1 MRGGRA
7 NMAGNQNYY
16 DVLGV
21 KRDATDDEI
30 KKAFRK
36 LAAKNHPDRGGDEKK
51 FAEISE
57 AYTTLSDPKKRKE
70 YDQLLMFGGI
80 PGSGFGGGP
89 GRGGYT
95 YTTNVD
101 SDFFSNFA
109 DGGFG
114 GFDFGSIFG
123 GAAGGGANRARRRP
137 TKGRDLTMSID
148 VTAEEA
154 LYGGSRKVSFS
165 SPSTGQSQTIT
176 VRIPSGAYDGGKL
189 RVHGYGED
197 GVAGGEK
204 GDLVITLNVA
214 EHPLFKRDGADIR
227 IEYPISM
234 YEAALGCKIS
244 IPMPYGNDALLNIP
258 AGTQAGRT
266 FRIPDKGA
274 PDIKHKGK
282 NGSVYV
288 TVQVKIPTMLS
299 KKERD
304 ALEALA
310 AADDRSYR
318 EGFDKNARKDADRNG
333 A

>member
-1 MRGGRA
+1 
-7 NMAGNQNYY
+7 MAGTQNYY

-21 KRDATDDEI
+21 KRDATDDDI

-70 YDQLLMFGGI
+70 YDQLLMFGGV
-80 PGSGFGGGP
+80 GGAGFGGN
-89 GRGGYT
+89 RGGYS

-101 SDFFSNFA
+101 GDFFSNFA

-114 GFDFGSIFG
+114 GFDFSSIFG
-123 GAAGGGANRARRRP
+123 GAAGGAGARGRARRP

-165 SPSTGQSQTIT
+165 SPTTGQSQTIT

-189 RVHGYGED
+189 RVHGYGDD

-214 EHPLFKRDGADIR
+214 EHPIFKRDGADIR
-227 IEYPISM
+227 MEYPISM
-234 YEAALGCKIS
+234 YEAALGCKIEV
-244 IPMPYGNDALLNIP
+244 PMPYGKAALLNIP
-258 AGTQAGRT
+258 AGTQGGRT

-288 TVQVKIPTMLS
+288 TVQVKVPTMLS

-304 ALEALA
+304 ALEGLL

-318 EGFDKNARKDADRNG
+318 DAFKDAVRKDADRNG